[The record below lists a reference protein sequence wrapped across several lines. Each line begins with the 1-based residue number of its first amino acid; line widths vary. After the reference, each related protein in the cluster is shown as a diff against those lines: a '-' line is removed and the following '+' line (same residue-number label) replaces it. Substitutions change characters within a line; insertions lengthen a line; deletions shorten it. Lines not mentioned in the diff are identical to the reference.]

1 MAIIRR
7 QAEGEGEATEG
18 ETSGVTTSEDAAY
31 VAYKAQRKLLMKMN
45 DNNNNRRKKV

>member
-7 QAEGEGEATEG
+7 QAEGGEATEG

-31 VAYKAQRKLLMKMN
+31 VAYKAQTN
-45 DNNNNRRKKV
+45 CS